1 MKKKIIFFSEIL
13 IFCLVFFFSSRK
25 LLQNIIDCDLSDDA
39 FPFFTSRLV
48 KVGGIPCRAMRVSFV
63 GELGYEL
70 HIPWDKCL
78 PIYRLIWR
86 EGKKHNLRHAGYRAL
101 YSLSAEK
108 GKNLPSLFINK

>member
-1 MKKKIIFFSEIL
+1 M
-13 IFCLVFFFSSRK
+13 
-25 LLQNIIDCDLSDDA
+25 QNIIDCDLSDDS

-78 PIYRLIWR
+78 PIYRILWK

-108 GKNLPSLFINK
+108 GMEARKEAQKCIARPITHSSCCPCHIPCHIVIIVR